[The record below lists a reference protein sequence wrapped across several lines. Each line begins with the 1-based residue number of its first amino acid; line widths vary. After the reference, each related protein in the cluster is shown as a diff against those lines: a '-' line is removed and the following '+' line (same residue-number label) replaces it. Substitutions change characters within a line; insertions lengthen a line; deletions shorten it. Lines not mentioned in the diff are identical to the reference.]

1 MVLSLFF
8 ASTAALL
15 NFFLP
20 PVLLLGEFS
29 PEPTF
34 DVVFPIQDVGQLV
47 SVSQAEFE
55 ALASAEWAG
64 QQ

>member
-34 DVVFPIQDVGQLV
+34 DVVFPIQDVG
-47 SVSQAEFE
+47 
-55 ALASAEWAG
+55 
-64 QQ
+64 